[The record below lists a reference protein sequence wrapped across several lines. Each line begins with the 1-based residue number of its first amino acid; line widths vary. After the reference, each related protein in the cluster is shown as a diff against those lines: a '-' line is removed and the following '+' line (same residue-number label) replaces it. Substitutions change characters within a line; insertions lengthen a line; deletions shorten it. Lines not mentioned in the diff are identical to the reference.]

1 MKRLFFLLISLL
13 LNAEENLQENVQENA
28 NVGMEESITESF
40 ISDYEY
46 GQMLYSNPRGV
57 SCSQCH
63 GKSGEGQVIVTY
75 QDVEG
80 TESIKGADIRKK
92 TLKEMITSVNAY
104 HKVMP
109 RYYLTDDEVKAIY
122 EYLQKKNEK
131 YLLSA
136 N

>member
-1 MKRLFFLLISLL
+1 MKRLFFLLIPLL
-13 LNAEENLQENVQENA
+13 LTAEENVA
-28 NVGMEESITESF
+28 ESKMGSF

-46 GQMLYSNPRGV
+46 GEMLYNNPRGV

-63 GKSGEGQVIVTY
+63 GKSGEGQVIVEY
-75 QDVEG
+75 QDIEG
-80 TESIKGADIRKK
+80 KESIKGADIRKK
-92 TLKEMITSVNAY
+92 SLQEMITSVNSY

-109 RYYLTDDEVKAIY
+109 RYYLTHDEVKAIY
-122 EYLQKKNEK
+122 EYLQKKNES